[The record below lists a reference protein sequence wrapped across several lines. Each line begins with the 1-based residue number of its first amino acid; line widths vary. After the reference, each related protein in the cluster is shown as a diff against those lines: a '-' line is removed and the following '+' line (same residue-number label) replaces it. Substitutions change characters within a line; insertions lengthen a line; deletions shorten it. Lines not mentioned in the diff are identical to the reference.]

1 MFLRKLLMRHAA
13 YVLQMK
19 PAMFRNCADRWHEC
33 RACNFEILQQNY
45 NNPWRKCLWS
55 TENWVSC
62 SLIAFSS
69 CYQCRTS
76 ICHYYF
82 YLLFV
87 FWIIPSMW
95 NFDGHRGVKITLSLS
110 IIYWRHGWSSV
121 HVYRNC
127 RCLRS
132 IYRTFVCSKGK
143 KVFTR
148 IQVNNRRVQVWP
160 LGTSW

>member
-1 MFLRKLLMRHAA
+1 MLF
-13 YVLQMK
+13 
-19 PAMFRNCADRWHEC
+19 FN
-33 RACNFEILQQNY
+33 EILRFCNKTTITHGG
-45 NNPWRKCLWS
+45 KCLWS

-95 NFDGHRGVKITLSLS
+95 NFDGHGGVKITLSLS

-132 IYRTFVCSKGK
+132 VYRTFVCSKGK

-148 IQVNNRRVQVWP
+148 IQVNNRRVQVWAFRNQLIICTLQHTTMNNP
-160 LGTSW
+160 SQIFLIY